1 MNVYER
7 TQQRLKTVFDLF
19 DNIYVSFSGGKDS
32 GVLLNLCI
40 DYIRQHGLQR
50 RIGVFHMDYEIQYR
64 DTLDY
69 VNRTLAANADIL
81 DVYRVCIP
89 FKVQTCTSMF
99 QQYWRPWDGSMRDI
113 WVREMPEGSL
123 TQHDFPFFTDEMW
136 DYEFQNRFAEW
147 LHRRSGAKRTCC
159 LIGIRTQE
167 SLQPLAHDLQ
177 RPQPLPVRRQTMD
190 PPMGRQRHL
199 QRLSALRLADNRR
212 MDGERTVR
220 VVVQPA
226 VRPVL
231 PRRRTAGQPACRQSF
246 ISPAIA
252 SLHLY
257 KAIDPNTWGRM
268 VGRVNGANFAAL
280 YGRTTAAGWQS
291 VHLPQGMT
299 WESYM
304 HFLLSTLPEPIRR
317 NYLEKLSVSIRFWR
331 DKGGCLSDETITKPA
346 KGRHS
351 DRSRRPQRL
360 SHGQAAGTY
369 GVPRRH
375 KPARIQPSA
384 YLQAHLYLYFE
395 KRPRLQI
402 HGLRAEQERNAAP
415 QENHGKI

>member
-167 SLQPLAHDLQ
+167 SFNRWRAIHSDKNYRKLANYKWTHRVGYYTYNAYPIYDWKTTDVWTGYARYGWDYNRLYDLYYQAGIPLS
-177 RPQPLPVRRQTMD
+177 
-190 PPMGRQRHL
+190 RQRVA
-199 QRLSALRLADNRR
+199 S
-212 MDGERTVR
+212 
-220 VVVQPA
+220 P
-226 VRPVL
+226 
-231 PRRRTAGQPACRQSF
+231 F
-246 ISPAIA
+246 ISQAV
-252 SLHLY
+252 STLHLY
-257 KAIDPNTWGRM
+257 KVIDPDTWGRM
-268 VGRVNGANFAAL
+268 VSRVNGVSFAGM
-280 YGRTTAAGWQS
+280 YGNTVAMGWRS
-291 VHLPQGMT
+291 ISCPDGFT
-299 WESYM
+299 WKEYM
-304 HFLLSTLPEPIRR
+304 YFLLDTLPRATRE
-317 NYLEKLSVSIRFWR
+317 NYLEKLRVSQKFWR
-331 DKGGCLSDETITKPA
+331 EKGGCLGEETIGKL
-346 KGRHS
+346 R
-351 DRSRRPQRL
+351 
-360 SHGQAAGTY
+360 AAGVPFTVEECTTY
-369 GVPRRH
+369 RTD
-375 KPARIQPSA
+375 
-384 YLQAHLYLYFE
+384 
-395 KRPRLQI
+395 KRPVRMEYILSLI
-402 HGLRAEQERNAAP
+402 H
-415 QENHGKI
+415 I